1 MNMFVKGFFMKNFFR
16 FLVTC
21 ALGVLFHFVYDWT
34 GENAVVGL
42 FTPINESTWEHL
54 KLLFFPMVLV
64 AIIEVTIMKKP
75 IYPLLP
81 ARMLGILSGMAFI
94 VVVFYTFWGVT
105 GRLIDFVNIT
115 IYIFAV
121 WFAYVM
127 ESCFA
132 NNRKLPAVSVGWLIL
147 IVFTM
152 LFVVF
157 TINQP
162 EWGIFRDLSFHPK

>member
-1 MNMFVKGFFMKNFFR
+1 MKNFFR

-21 ALGVLFHFVYDWT
+21 GFGVLFHFVYDLT
-34 GENAVVGL
+34 GESSVVGL
-42 FTPINESTWEHL
+42 FTPVNESTWEHL

-64 AIIEVTIMKKP
+64 MIIEVLIMKKP

-81 ARMLGILSGMAFI
+81 ARMLGILTGMAFI

-127 ESCFA
+127 ERCFS
-132 NNRKLPAVSVGWLIL
+132 NNRKLPSLSVGWLIL
-147 IVFTM
+147 VVFM
-152 LFVVF
+152 LLFVVF
-157 TINQP
+157 TVKPPN
-162 EWGIFRDLSFHPK
+162 WGIFMDLSFHPK